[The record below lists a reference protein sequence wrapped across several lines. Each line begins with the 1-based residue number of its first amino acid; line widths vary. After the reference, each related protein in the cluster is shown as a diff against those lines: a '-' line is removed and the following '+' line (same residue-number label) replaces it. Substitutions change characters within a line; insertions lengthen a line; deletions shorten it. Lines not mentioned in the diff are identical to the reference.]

1 MFNKKTKLG
10 AYTLVMGAVV
20 LAVIVF
26 INILVLN
33 APEKYTKLDITSLEL
48 YTLSEETEKAVSKI
62 NEDVNIYLLC
72 SGGEDGSG
80 NSLNN
85 MPSLSIFLGRYTS
98 LSDRISFKIVD
109 PISDPTFA
117 DAYDKEGLAEYTV
130 IVESAKRF
138 KIISFEELYYY
149 YSDEYGVI
157 SADEYS
163 SFMTYM
169 YYYTGS
175 YPATTLNFDGELLI
189 TSALDY
195 VTTDRIPAVYYLEGH
210 GESAISTTLSDNI
223 KNDNMTLSSLNMLTS
238 DIPDDAEC
246 IIINVPTSDI
256 NADEAAAL
264 SAYLAGGGNV
274 YLVTDYRYLSLPNL
288 FSVLGE
294 YGLSGLDGVII
305 EGDSSMHY
313 NNYPYYLLPD
323 ANANS
328 ALLASLASSAYI
340 FAPLAHPISFEET
353 ENITKTS
360 LFSTSTSAYTIA
372 ADARTYEKTEDSA
385 EGAFDVA
392 VMAENSESGGRII
405 WFSSAL
411 FNDNANQM
419 TGGNYRYFISILG
432 NIVERQRITYN
443 IPSDNIAASYLVVSE
458 SQANIWGSIFVIIL
472 PLAFAVG
479 GTVCWIRR
487 RRR

>member
-1 MFNKKTKLG
+1 M
-10 AYTLVMGAVV
+10 
-20 LAVIVF
+20 
-26 INILVLN
+26 
-33 APEKYTKLDITSLEL
+33 
-48 YTLSEETEKAVSKI
+48 
-62 NEDVNIYLLC
+62 
-72 SGGEDGSG
+72 
-80 NSLNN
+80 
-85 MPSLSIFLGRYTS
+85 
-98 LSDRISFKIVD
+98 
-109 PISDPTFA
+109 
-117 DAYDKEGLAEYTV
+117 
-130 IVESAKRF
+130 
-138 KIISFEELYYY
+138 
-149 YSDEYGVI
+149 
-157 SADEYS
+157 
-163 SFMTYM
+163 
-169 YYYTGS
+169 
-175 YPATTLNFDGELLI
+175 
-189 TSALDY
+189 
-195 VTTDRIPAVYYLEGH
+195 
-210 GESAISTTLSDNI
+210 
-223 KNDNMTLSSLNMLTS
+223 
-238 DIPDDAEC
+238 
-246 IIINVPTSDI
+246 
-256 NADEAAAL
+256 
-264 SAYLAGGGNV
+264 
-274 YLVTDYRYLSLPNL
+274 YLVTDYRYRLLPNL

-353 ENITKTS
+353 ENVTKTS

-458 SQANIWGSIFVIIL
+458 SQANVWGSIFVIIL